1 MTTATTNP
9 PDATRASNPFI
20 RLYRGETSFD
30 FIGRRRWWYILST
43 VIIVAGL
50 VSLTTRGF
58 NLGID
63 FKGGTSWEVTAPN
76 LPVSTVTKAVE
87 AAGVNQPVVEA
98 LGTGANTEIQVQ
110 ADLSKLPTAKQ
121 QSITTDV
128 TNILASLAHTSSGNV
143 AL

>member
-30 FIGRRRWWYILST
+30 FIGRRRIWYILSA

-50 VSLTTRGF
+50 VSLTTRGL

-63 FKGGTSWEVTAPN
+63 FKGGTSWQVPANGASISEITTA
-76 LPVSTVTKAVE
+76 VQK
-87 AAGVNQPVVEA
+87 AGVPQPTVES
-98 LGTGANTEIQVQ
+98 LGTGSSQTIQ
-110 ADLSKLPTAKQ
+110 
-121 QSITTDV
+121 I
-128 TNILASLAHTSSGNV
+128 
-143 AL
+143 